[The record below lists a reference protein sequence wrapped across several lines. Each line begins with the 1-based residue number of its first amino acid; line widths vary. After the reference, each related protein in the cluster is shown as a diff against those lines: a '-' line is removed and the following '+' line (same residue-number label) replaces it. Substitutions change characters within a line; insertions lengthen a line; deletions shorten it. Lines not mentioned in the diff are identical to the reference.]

1 MSGSGMFNTIST
13 KLYDAVALP
22 TVEGGSFIIA
32 LPKAKIELSMVEAE
46 IVKSGHELA
55 SFVERLSNSTPQE
68 DVTIMLPRLNI
79 QITHE
84 WGTPSNRVERP
95 I

>member
-1 MSGSGMFNTIST
+1 MMSGSGMFNTIST

-32 LPKAKIELSMVEAE
+32 LPKDKIDLNTVEAE
-46 IVKSGHELA
+46 IVKSGHKLA
-55 SFVERLSNSTPQE
+55 CFVEMLLNSTSKE
-68 DVTIMLPRLNI
+68 EVTIMLPRLTI

-84 WGTPSNRVERP
+84 WGTPSNRV
-95 I
+95 